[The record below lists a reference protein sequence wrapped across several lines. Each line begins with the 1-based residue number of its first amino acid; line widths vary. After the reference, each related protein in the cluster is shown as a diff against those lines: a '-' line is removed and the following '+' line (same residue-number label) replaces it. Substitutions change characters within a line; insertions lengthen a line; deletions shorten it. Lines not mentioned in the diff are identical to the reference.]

1 MHGKE
6 KSENKDERLFSQREG
21 FKPVKSKI
29 QDNFM
34 DDDLRNSLWNALYKY
49 YWSKVKGITLLDAPV
64 GIRYLCEKLWT
75 DYFKKPLDTLNLGWI
90 ITFQEI
96 KEYFFQCPWYEVYD
110 FIEFIA
116 NNSFSFLES
125 TNNEFIKYCNHI
137 LEREL
142 SAYRF
147 VGKKL
152 VKITSECEISEIE
165 EALNI
170 SAPLKGV
177 NIHLQRALDL
187 LADRKNPDY
196 RNSIKESISAI
207 EAICR
212 IITGDEKATLGKAL
226 QKIEEKSQIK
236 LHPALKEAF
245 NKLYGYTSDADGI
258 RHSLLDE
265 TNISFEDAKF
275 MLVSCSAFINYLI
288 AKASK
293 SGMLKI

>member
-6 KSENKDERLFSQREG
+6 KSENKDKRLFSQREG
-21 FKPVKSKI
+21 FKPVKNKI
-29 QDNFM
+29 QENSM

-49 YWSKVKGITLLDAPV
+49 YWSKLKPSSTPEETTRLL
-64 GIRYLCEKLWT
+64 YEKLWT
-75 DYFKKPLDTLNLGWI
+75 DYFKKPLDISTSTWDI
-90 ITFQEI
+90 FREI

-152 VKITSECEISEIE
+152 VKIISECEISEIE

-212 IITGDEKATLGKAL
+212 IITGDENATLGKAL
-226 QKIEEKSQIK
+226 QKMEEKSQIR

-293 SGMLKI
+293 SGMLKV